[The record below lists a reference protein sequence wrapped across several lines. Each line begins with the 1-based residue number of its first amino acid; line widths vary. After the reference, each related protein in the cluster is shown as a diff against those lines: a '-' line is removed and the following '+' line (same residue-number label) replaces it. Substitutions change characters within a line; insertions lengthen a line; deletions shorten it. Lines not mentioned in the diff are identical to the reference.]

1 MHVWSVHGVDLT
13 VKKRRGGACDSGGK
27 GPCRL
32 KIGKQ
37 WRVGAG
43 NGAGKDILEKKEGL
57 DCYI

>member
-1 MHVWSVHGVDLT
+1 MDLT